1 MTDLTNQSVAQ
12 RHRTELQAT
21 NRIYYTLAAIIGTA
35 VTVYF
40 ALVPVV
46 GLSLAFHFYLMLWI
60 TMASAFNVAAGFA
73 GYMPFGFVAFYG
85 IGAFTT
91 AILVKSLGFPV
102 LLALPFSGLAGIV
115 LGLLFAPT
123 LRLSGIYFAIV
134 SLALASICRLV
145 ITNMPEEITGGSFGL
160 QLGSRAEPVQS
171 FYVMMAVMLLALG
184 TILWLSRSRLGK
196 ALRAVRDDA
205 EAADMMGVNVARVRL
220 YGWLIA
226 TLFPALCGG
235 VEAWY
240 TNIVDTETAFN
251 TLITAK
257 TVIYAVAGGLGTVT
271 GPIVGAIV
279 MVWLDELIW
288 REFPLLNLL
297 ILGLAT
303 ILLVLFLPR
312 GIVGSLLRWRPQWRR
327 YIP

>member
-1 MTDLTNQSVAQ
+1 MPPEPGGAVPRSAE
-12 RHRTELQAT
+12 RAT
-21 NRIYYTLAAIIGTA
+21 ADRIYFTLAAVIGGL
-35 VTVYF
+35 VSIYF
-40 ALVPVV
+40 PVVPV
-46 GLSLAFHFYLMLWI
+46 LDLNIAFHFYLMLWI
-60 TMASAFNVAAGFA
+60 TMASAFNVAAGFS

-85 IGAFTT
+85 VGSFTT

-102 LLALPFSGLAGIV
+102 LVALPFSGAAGVV

-134 SLALASICRLV
+134 SLALAGICRLV
-145 ITNMPEEITGGSFGL
+145 ISNMPQEITGGSFGL
-160 QLGSRAEPVQS
+160 QLGSRAEPVHS
-171 FYVMMAVMLLALG
+171 FYVMMGVMLMALG
-184 TILWLSRSRLGK
+184 VILWLSRSRLGK

-205 EAADMMGVNVARVRL
+205 EAADMMGVNVTRVRL

-226 TLFPALCGG
+226 AFFPAVCGG

-240 TNIVDTETAFN
+240 TNVVDTETAFN
-251 TLITAK
+251 TLTTAK

-271 GPIVGAIV
+271 GPIVGSVV

-288 REFPLLNLL
+288 RRFPLLNLL
-297 ILGLAT
+297 ILGVAT
-303 ILLVLFLPR
+303 VLLGLFLPR
-312 GIVGSLLRWRPQWRR
+312 GIVGTLLRWRPEWRR

>member
-1 MTDLTNQSVAQ
+1 MADAAGAVTPRSAERASAQ
-12 RHRTELQAT
+12 R
-21 NRIYYTLAAIIGTA
+21 IYARLAAMIGA
-35 VTVYF
+35 IVAIYF
-40 ALVPVV
+40 VLVPVFD
-46 GLSLAFHFYLMLWI
+46 LNIAFHFYLMLWI
-60 TMASAFNVAAGFA
+60 TMATAFNVAAGFS

-85 IGAFTT
+85 VGAFTT
-91 AILVKSLGFPV
+91 AILVKSLAFPV
-102 LLALPFSGLAGIV
+102 LLALPFSGVAGVV

-134 SLALASICRLV
+134 SLALAGICRLV
-145 ITNMPEEITGGSFGL
+145 ISNLPAEITGGSFGL
-160 QLGSRAEPVQS
+160 QLGSRAQPVHS
-171 FYVMMAVMLLALG
+171 FYVMLVVMMLALG
-184 TILWLSRSRLGK
+184 SVLWLSRSRLGK

-220 YGWLIA
+220 KGWLIA
-226 TLFPALCGG
+226 AFFPALCGG
-235 VEAWY
+235 IEAWY
-240 TNIVDTETAFN
+240 TNVVDTETAFN

-271 GPIVGAIV
+271 GPIVGSIV

-288 REFPLLNLL
+288 REFPRLNLL

-303 ILLVLFLPR
+303 IGLVLFLPR
-312 GIVGSLLRWRPQWRR
+312 GIVGTVLRKRPQWRR

>member
-1 MTDLTNQSVAQ
+1 MADAAGAVTARGAERESA
-12 RHRTELQAT
+12 R
-21 NRIYYTLAAIIGTA
+21 RIYARLAATIGA
-35 VTVYF
+35 IVGIYF
-40 ALVPVV
+40 VLVPVFD
-46 GLSLAFHFYLMLWI
+46 LNIAFHFYLMLWI
-60 TMASAFNVAAGFA
+60 TMATAFNVAAGFS

-85 IGAFTT
+85 VGAFTT

-102 LLALPFSGLAGIV
+102 LLALPFSGVAGVV

-134 SLALASICRLV
+134 SLALAGICRLV
-145 ITNMPEEITGGSFGL
+145 ISNMPAEITGGSFGL
-160 QLGSRAEPVQS
+160 QLGSRAQPVHS
-171 FYVMMAVMLLALG
+171 FYVMLFVMMLALG
-184 TILWLSRSRLGK
+184 SVLWLSRSRLGK

-205 EAADMMGVNVARVRL
+205 EAADMMGVDVTRVRL
-220 YGWLIA
+220 KGWLIA
-226 TLFPALCGG
+226 AFFPALCGG

-240 TNIVDTETAFN
+240 TNVVDTETAFN

-257 TVIYAVAGGLGTVT
+257 TVIYAVAGGLGTVA
-271 GPIVGAIV
+271 GPIVGSVV

-288 REFPLLNLL
+288 REFPRLNLL

-303 ILLVLFLPR
+303 VGLVLFLPR
-312 GIVGSLLRWRPQWRR
+312 GIVGTVLRKRPQWRR